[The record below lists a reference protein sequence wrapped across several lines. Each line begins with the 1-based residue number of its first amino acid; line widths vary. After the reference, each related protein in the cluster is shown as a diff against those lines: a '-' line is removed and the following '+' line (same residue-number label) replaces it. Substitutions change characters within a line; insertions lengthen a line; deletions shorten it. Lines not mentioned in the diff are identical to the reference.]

1 MHLYTPV
8 TQTGRI
14 FCFDYQ
20 REQEELFWQNK
31 FYCGKKKKRKENYLI
46 LKCFIS
52 NNKPCFFHFKAF
64 AFLNFLT
71 KHLFLHIPLK

>member
-31 FYCGKKKKRKENYLI
+31 FYCGKKKKKKRKLFNFEML
-46 LKCFIS
+46 
-52 NNKPCFFHFKAF
+52 HFK
-64 AFLNFLT
+64 
-71 KHLFLHIPLK
+71 